1 MTAPPRS
8 RAQDQS
14 VPDARLDDAVLIE
27 RSWHEPEAFAT
38 LYDRHAT
45 PIHRFAGRRLGD
57 QMADDVVAETFLLL
71 DPQTY
76 RVIGINER
84 TFGTK
89 SKGKAKAAPITF
101 TGTTSMAWVD
111 VAIVD
116 APGQR

>member
-1 MTAPPRS
+1 MAAIPGVTVTRGL
-8 RAQDQS
+8 R
-14 VPDARLDDAVLIE
+14 DAVGRTGIGVTANGQ
-27 RSWHEPEAFAT
+27 SW
-38 LYDRHAT
+38 
-45 PIHRFAGRRLGD
+45 
-57 QMADDVVAETFLLL
+57 LLL

-76 RVIGINER
+76 RVIGVNER
-84 TFGTK
+84 TFCTK